1 MGADKS
7 LMVVGGQ
14 ALARTVADVMGH
26 AGAHRVQAQGGDA
39 AALASLGLS
48 CVADRWP
55 GRGPGVAVAD
65 VLVHAAAGS
74 AVEPDIVVVAACD
87 HPDLDVATVHALV
100 AALGRGEPE
109 TGPGSDDGSSWP
121 AAAVA
126 VAVQRRHPTLCAWRR
141 SLCAPIA
148 GQWMENGGSSLTSLL
163 EAVSSRHDVVEVA
176 VEVSAVRDLDSP
188 GDVSRYDRGVPHHE
202 VDRQP

>member
-7 LMVVGGQ
+7 LMVVGGR
-14 ALARTVADVMGH
+14 ALARAVADVMGH

-65 VLVHAAAGS
+65 VLVRKAAGT
-74 AVEPDIVVVAACD
+74 VVDPDIVVVAACD

-109 TGPGSDDGSSWP
+109 TGPGSDGSSSWP

-126 VAVQRRHPTLCAWRR
+126 VAGQRRHPTLCAWRR

-148 GQWMENGGSSLTSLL
+148 GQWMENGGSSLASLL